1 MNRTDRLLGILLE
14 LQARGVLR
22 AEDLARRFEVSLRTV
37 YRDVQALSE
46 TGVPVVAIPGQGY
59 RLMEGYFLPPL
70 SFTAPEAALL
80 LLGGEFV
87 REQVDPELRQVAEG
101 ALTRL
106 AGVVPPALRAEVDRR
121 RQELHFPAF
130 GSPGEGPRL
139 SHLRAAVEQRR
150 VLRLLYH
157 TYRRPHPEPRTVEPY
172 MLVHMTRAW
181 HLAAYCRLRQAPR
194 LFRLDRIDHLEP
206 LPERFTLA
214 ERHRRRPEWEQQA
227 GEGGE
232 ARVRFDPSVVRWVRE
247 RQLYLFR
254 REEPPQGRP
263 ESPRR
268 GQCPRRRRTPR
279 QTAPQRRAAGKAARR
294 SARCPGRS
302 SSTACARRAPSWGG
316 SSPGAEPSPCS
327 ARRTSGTASPRRR
340 GRSPP
345 ATFGPAS
352 RPARR
357 RPAGMKRLFSPPPPL
372 LP

>member
-106 AGVVPPALRAEVDRR
+106 AGVVPPARRAEVDRR
-121 RQELHFPAF
+121 RQELHFPGF

-157 TYRRPHPEPRTVEPY
+157 AYRRPHPEPRTVEPY
-172 MLVHMTRAW
+172 MLVHLTRAW

-194 LFRLDRIDHLEP
+194 LFRLDRIDHLEA
-206 LPERFTLA
+206 LPERFTLG

-254 REEPPQGRP
+254 REEPPQGP
-263 ESPRR
+263 DAPAGASP
-268 GQCPRRRRTPR
+268 QETAPR
-279 QTAPQRRAAGKAARR
+279 QTAAGARRAATRAAWAGLRLQP
-294 SARCPGRS
+294 ARGERPPGVAPLLGRGLH
-302 SSTACARRAPSWGG
+302 RAQ
-316 SSPGAEPSPCS
+316 PGALP
-327 ARRTSGTASPRRR
+327 GPRRR
-340 GRSPP
+340 DGEGDRHPPRSGRR
-345 ATFGPAS
+345 AG
-352 RPARR
+352 RR
-357 RPAGMKRLFSPPPPL
+357 GAGQRG
-372 LP
+372 

>member
-87 REQVDPELRQVAEG
+87 REQVDPELRQVAEA

-106 AGVVPPALRAEVDRR
+106 AGVVPPALRAEVDLR
-121 RQELHFPAF
+121 RQELHFPGF
-130 GSPGEGPRL
+130 GSPGEDPRL

-157 TYRRPHPEPRTVEPY
+157 AYRRPQPEPRTVEPY
-172 MLVHMTRAW
+172 MLVHLTRAW

-194 LFRLDRIDHLEP
+194 LFRLDRIDHLEA

-227 GEGGE
+227 GEDVE

-254 REEPPQGRP
+254 REEPLQPDQGTDSALPGPVFVYSLRE
-263 ESPRR
+263 ESALL
-268 GQCPRRRRTPR
+268 GWLL
-279 QTAPQRRAAGKAARR
+279 
-294 SARCPGRS
+294 
-302 SSTACARRAPSWGG
+302 SWGG
-316 SSPGAEPSPCS
+316 AFTVLSPAHFRDRVAATAGAIATRHGRAGEPDGE
-327 ARRTSGTASPRRR
+327 A
-340 GRSPP
+340 
-345 ATFGPAS
+345 PAS
-352 RPARR
+352 GDETPVLSASAAPAITVSGASR
-357 RPAGMKRLFSPPPPL
+357 
-372 LP
+372 

>member
-87 REQVDPELRQVAEG
+87 REQVDAELRQVAEG

-121 RQELHFPAF
+121 RQELHFPGF
-130 GSPGEGPRL
+130 GSPGEDPRL

-157 TYRRPHPEPRTVEPY
+157 AYRRPQPEPRTVEPY

-194 LFRLDRIDHLEP
+194 LFRLDRIDHLEA

-227 GEGGE
+227 GEDVE

-254 REEPPQGRP
+254 REEPRQGP
-263 ESPRR
+263 E
-268 GQCPRRRRTPR
+268 PR
-279 QTAPQRRAAGKAARR
+279 QGTDTAPDRTGAQDSTLPGPVFVYGLREE
-294 SARCPGRS
+294 SALLGWLL
-302 SSTACARRAPSWGG
+302 SWGG
-316 SSPGAEPSPCS
+316 AFTVLSPAHFRDRVAATARAIATRHGRAGEPDGEAQASGDETPVLS
-327 ARRTSGTASPRRR
+327 ASAAPAITVSG
-340 GRSPP
+340 
-345 ATFGPAS
+345 AS
-352 RPARR
+352 R
-357 RPAGMKRLFSPPPPL
+357 
-372 LP
+372 